1 MSLSRR
7 DVLKGAACTGLV
19 LASSTGAQAREKT
32 LPPAA
37 LGILYDA
44 TLCIGCQACMSAC
57 KRANNLEPDPTGPG
71 NESLWDN
78 PTELSP
84 KSLTVIKQYRGH
96 KTDHTEQTV
105 YSGFIKRQCLHCV
118 DPACVSACPVS
129 AMQKDP
135 TTGIVTYNKDAC
147 IGCRYCQIACPHNVP
162 AFEFDKPFPKIV
174 KCQLCN
180 HLIAKGQIS
189 ACCQVCPTGASLYGP
204 VELLKQEAKR
214 RLTLPAGESADYPVN
229 DIRTGKTVSHTTAV
243 YQQHIY
249 GENELGGTQVLLL
262 SALPF
267 AELGLQT
274 LPDESYAGITENM
287 QHTLYKGMMLP
298 IALLGGL
305 LYFVKR
311 NERS

>member
-19 LASSTGAQAREKT
+19 LASGVNAQARDKT

-44 TLCIGCQACMSAC
+44 TLCIGCQACMSGC
-57 KRANNLEPDPTGPG
+57 KRANKLEPDPSG

-78 PTELSP
+78 PTELST
-84 KSLTVIKQYRGH
+84 KSLTVIKQYRQNE
-96 KTDHTEQTV
+96 TEDKAQTV
-105 YSGFIKRQCLHCV
+105 KSGFIKRQCMHCV

-135 TTGIVTYNKDAC
+135 ATGIVTYNKKAC
-147 IGCRYCQIACPHNVP
+147 IGCRYCQIACPYNVP
-162 AFEFDKPFPKIV
+162 TFEFDKPFPQIV
-174 KCQLCN
+174 KCQLCD
-180 HLIAKGQIS
+180 HLLAKGDIA

-204 VELLKQEAKR
+204 VELLKEEAKR
-214 RLTLPAGESADYPVN
+214 RLALPEGQVALFPAN
-229 DIRTGKTVSHTTAV
+229 DIRTGRTVSHTTAE

-249 GENELGGTQVLLL
+249 GEKELGGTQVLLL
-262 SALPF
+262 SSLPF
-267 AELGLQT
+267 AKLGLQD
-274 LPDESYAGITENM
+274 LPEESYAGVSENI
-287 QHTLYKGMMLP
+287 QHTLYKGMILP
-298 IALLGGL
+298 MALLAGL

-311 NERS
+311 NER